1 MLNKIKLKNNKNDKI
16 AALPTIPLLLE
27 DGQRRGESGHDE
39 QLASALARKKKKIIQ
54 RLDWIA

>member
-39 QLASALARKKKKIIQ
+39 QLASALARKKK
-54 RLDWIA
+54 